1 MRKPYGPLLLAIA
14 LGILLVPVQGWAG
27 NNGSESNTEENAVAP
42 TRLFGSG
49 KQEIALAVGYAIAL
63 PVRAATREIEDLQYV
78 FLALRWGIG
87 ITDILGGD
95 AWYRGN
101 FELMGEGQFFFE
113 TKPKSGFAGGIA
125 LLFRYNFLPNG
136 KFIPFVE
143 AGAGILGLDFD
154 VEGQRDGFNF
164 SPQAGL
170 GFHYFVSERT
180 ALTGEW
186 RWLHISNAHTR
197 EPNDGI
203 DSSLFLIGVST
214 FFK

>member
-1 MRKPYGPLLLAIA
+1 MGRVVLATV
-14 LGILLVPVQGWAG
+14 LGIFLLPRGGW
-27 NNGSESNTEENAVAP
+27 GSSSSPGVSP
-42 TRLFGSG
+42 MSLFGAG
-49 KQEIALAVGYAIAL
+49 KQEIALAVGYAIPLAGGGT
-63 PVRAATREIEDLQYV
+63 PEIEDTQYV
-78 FLALRWGIG
+78 FLAPRWGIG
-87 ITDILGGD
+87 ITDPLGEEG

-101 FELMGEGQFFFE
+101 LELLGEGQFFFE
-113 TKPKSGFAGGIA
+113 TEPKGGFAGGFAI
-125 LLFRYNFLPNG
+125 LFRYNFLPDG

-154 VEGQRDGFNF
+154 VDGQRDGFNF

-186 RWLHISNAHTR
+186 RWFHISNADTR
-197 EPNDGI
+197 EPNNGI
-203 DSSLFLIGVST
+203 DSSLFLIGVSF